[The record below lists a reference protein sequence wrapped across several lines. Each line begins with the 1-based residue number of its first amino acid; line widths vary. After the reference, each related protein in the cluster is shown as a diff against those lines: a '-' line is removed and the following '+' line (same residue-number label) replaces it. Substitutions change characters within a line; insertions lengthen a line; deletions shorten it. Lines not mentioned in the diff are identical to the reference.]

1 MIACQ
6 NSVSEALT
14 PCCTLYNDISQ
25 NSIIKYGTAIGA
37 SSVGAYCTKSY
48 HSFIAS
54 VLPETHTDIQSVS
67 GESVHDRPVSAAT
80 DVNLQ
85 QTDNFVSKHLQNS
98 LRCIIHQSCT
108 LTSLRMAQLSLS
120 LCTFSR
126 ITLIGPSCGSTAPSA
141 TPMASNLPEGDRVY
155 QES

>member
-1 MIACQ
+1 MAQ
-6 NSVSEALT
+6 LLVPVL
-14 PCCTLYNDISQ
+14 SQ
-25 NSIIKYGTAIGA
+25 PTVQKGITVLSLQ
-37 SSVGAYCTKSY
+37 SY
-48 HSFIAS
+48 QRPTSYS
-54 VLPETHTDIQSVS
+54 QSG
-67 GESVHDRPVSAAT
+67 GESVHDRPVSAGT

-85 QTDNFVSKHLQNS
+85 QTHNFVSKHLHNS
-98 LRCIIHQSCT
+98 LRCIIQKSHM

-141 TPMASNLPEGDRVY
+141 MPMASNLPEGDRVY

>member
-1 MIACQ
+1 MAQLLVPVLSEPTIQ
-6 NSVSEALT
+6 KVITVSSLQSYQRPT
-14 PCCTLYNDISQ
+14 SYSQ
-25 NSIIKYGTAIGA
+25 
-37 SSVGAYCTKSY
+37 
-48 HSFIAS
+48 
-54 VLPETHTDIQSVS
+54 
-67 GESVHDRPVSAAT
+67 SVHDRPVSAGT

-85 QTDNFVSKHLQNS
+85 QTDDFVSKHLQNS

-141 TPMASNLPEGDRVY
+141 MPMASNLPEGDTVY
-155 QES
+155 QETQ